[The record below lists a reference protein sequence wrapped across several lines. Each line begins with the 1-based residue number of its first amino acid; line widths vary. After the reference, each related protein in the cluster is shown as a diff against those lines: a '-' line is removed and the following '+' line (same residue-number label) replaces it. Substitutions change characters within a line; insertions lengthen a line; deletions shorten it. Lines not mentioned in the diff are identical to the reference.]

1 MEELELAWEKR
12 REYTK
17 WCKSDGWKATC
28 GIMDVELAEAQAK
41 WKVKFGRTWVDALKD
56 KATALLSPKKR
67 KRQGGPLS
75 SAKKPRLEPN

>member
-1 MEELELAWEKR
+1 MDGELELAWEKR

-28 GIMDVELAEAQAK
+28 GIMDAQLAEAQAK
-41 WKVKFGRTWVDALKD
+41 WKVKFGRTWVDAIKD
-56 KATALLSPKKR
+56 ALTPRKR

-75 SAKKPRLEPN
+75 SVKKPRQEPN